1 MSIIGIDIGSS
12 TTKMIE
18 FEHGEIKSKRIIR
31 RVYERNDLDLFI
43 KENNIDNIQ
52 KIVFTGIGTDK
63 LDRNNYDYKL
73 DFVEEFDSIGT
84 AGKFLSK

>member
-18 FEHGEIKSKRIIR
+18 FENGEIKSKRIIR

-43 KENNIDNIQ
+43 KENNI
-52 KIVFTGIGTDK
+52 KIIETNF
-63 LDRNNYDYKL
+63 RNKGVKINRLIAKR
-73 DFVEEFDSIGT
+73 
-84 AGKFLSK
+84 K